1 MNALILVLCITQE
14 IYLETHAF
22 LTSNVRFWCLYNSF
36 FHCLQQ
42 QSVAQFVFFFS
53 RFIFK
58 EVLCKLSF
66 KQKKT
71 HRFSTLGCF
80 PKDSLFFLYFYTDNC
95 SWEHQRTGPYV
106 EITLLTSKEL
116 WRAHT
121 FCIPRVNKESIIL
134 VNVFFIVRCTW
145 ILASHSCIENY
156 WLCVAGNNSSS
167 HWMIRR
173 YSFWNKKRRCPLF
186 ATLSFAFCRF
196 PSTVRFYE
204 SKIISC
210 FS

>member
-1 MNALILVLCITQE
+1 MFIQ
-14 IYLETHAF
+14 F
-22 LTSNVRFWCLYNSF
+22 L

-42 QSVAQFVFFFS
+42 QSVAQFVFFS

-58 EVLCKLSF
+58 EVLCKLSS
-66 KQKKT
+66 KQKKHT
-71 HRFSTLGCF
+71 ALL
-80 PKDSLFFLYFYTDNC
+80 PWVASLKIPYFFLYFYTDNC

-156 WLCVAGNNSSS
+156 WLCVADNNSSS

-186 ATLSFAFCRF
+186 ATLSFAFCCF